1 MVEAPLPWAPGC
13 WTETSYARDEILICS
28 FADPGSIPGES
39 TNMTANELWR
49 FFMKRFVVRL
59 GVVVVVTSAFWT
71 YCYATNQSPA
81 KVEKRLSAALAEW
94 RQEESE
100 KKLSAALAKCNASL
114 THLSSVERDPCR
126 FICSDT
132 SDKVLWVQPL
142 DESVCKN
149 LP

>member
-1 MVEAPLPWAPGC
+1 
-13 WTETSYARDEILICS
+13 
-28 FADPGSIPGES
+28 
-39 TNMTANELWR
+39 
-49 FFMKRFVVRL
+49 MKRFVVRL
-59 GVVVVVTSAFWT
+59 GVVVLVLSALWT
-71 YCYATNQSPA
+71 YLNVR
-81 KVEKRLSAALAEW
+81 KMSAALAAEN
-94 RQEESE
+94 
-100 KKLSAALAKCNASL
+100 KLSAALAKCNASL